1 VRSENVQKITIK
13 TRYGH
18 YDFLVMPFSLAN
30 TPSIFMDLMN
40 QVFHDFLNRFVVV
53 FIDDLLIYSANHQDH
68 ASHLRSV
75 LEILREK
82 KFYAKLKKC

>member
-1 VRSENVQKITIK
+1 
-13 TRYGH
+13 
-18 YDFLVMPFSLAN
+18 
-30 TPSIFMDLMN
+30 
-40 QVFHDFLNRFVVV
+40 VVV